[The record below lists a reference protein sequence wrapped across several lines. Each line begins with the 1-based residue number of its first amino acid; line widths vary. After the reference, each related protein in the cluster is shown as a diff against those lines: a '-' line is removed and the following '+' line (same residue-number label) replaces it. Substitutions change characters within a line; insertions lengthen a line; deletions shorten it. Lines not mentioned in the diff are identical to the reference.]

1 MMRYSHLAFV
11 LVAAGCGHWQPRPGI
26 DTPVGHGYL
35 NEMPPLKPSDPVWI
49 WSGGK
54 VEKWR
59 AVVITPASVSGIPY
73 GTSLKCDTCRRSI
86 PRAQVDSMK
95 LAAKGVGRTSLEVAG
110 ALAAGLL
117 LEIVVCSAIGAKNGC

>member
-1 MMRYSHLAFV
+1 MRYSHLAFV
-11 LVAAGCGHWQPRPGI
+11 LLAAGCGHRQPRPGI

-35 NEMPPLKPSDPVWI
+35 NETPPLKPSDPVWI

-54 VEKWR
+54 AEKWR

-73 GTSLKCDTCRRSI
+73 GTALKCDSCRRSI

-95 LAAKGVGRTSLEVAG
+95 LAPKGVGRTALEGAG
-110 ALAAGLL
+110 ALAAVIL
-117 LEIVVCSAIGAKNGC
+117 LEIVVCTAVGVKNGC

>member
-1 MMRYSHLAFV
+1 
-11 LVAAGCGHWQPRPGI
+11 VAAACAYRQPRPGI
-26 DTPVGHGYL
+26 DTAVGPGYL
-35 NEMPPLKPSDPVWI
+35 NELPPLKPSDPVWI

-73 GTSLKCDTCRRSI
+73 TTSLKCDSCRRSI

-95 LAAKGVGRTSLEVAG
+95 LAAKGVGKTSLQVAV
-110 ALAAGLL
+110 ARATALL
-117 LEIVVCSAIGAKNGC
+117 LGREL

>member
-1 MMRYSHLAFV
+1 MRYSHLAFV

-95 LAAKGVGRTSLEVAG
+95 VGPYQGRGPNALEVAG
-110 ALAAGLL
+110 IVGAALL
-117 LEIVVCSAIGAKNGC
+117 LEIVICSVVGAKTC